1 MPPIPG
7 TIRLLLL
14 DVDGV
19 LTDGSLLFSEAGE
32 TIKRFH
38 VRDGLG
44 IRMLQEAGIAVGVIT
59 GRKSAAVAARCQD
72 LGITRVY
79 QGVKDKAALI
89 PELENATG
97 VPATDMAFLGDD
109 LIDMAIMKQVGFSA
123 AVADAHPRVRRTANW
138 VTRLPGGHGAVR
150 ELAEALLKAGGK
162 WEKICRRY
170 GGGAA

>member
-19 LTDGSLLFSEAGE
+19 LTDGSLLFSDAGE
-32 TIKRFH
+32 VAKRFH

-59 GRKSAAVAARCQD
+59 GRTSGAVAARCRD
-72 LGITRVY
+72 LGITHVY

-89 PELENATG
+89 SELENTTG
-97 VPATDMAFLGDD
+97 IPARDMAFLGDD
-109 LIDMAIMKQVGFSA
+109 LIDMAIMQQVGFSA
-123 AVADAHPRVRRTANW
+123 AVADAHPRVRRTADR

-150 ELAEALLKAGGK
+150 ELAEALLRAAGK
-162 WEKICRRY
+162 WEEICRRY
-170 GGGAA
+170 GGSTA